1 MQGEPW
7 ESHLMPQPRSQETDD
22 WERGGG
28 KDGEINLRLQRLE
41 ETAVDVSFDEGVR
54 EAQIKQHG
62 VGL

>member
-1 MQGEPW
+1 
-7 ESHLMPQPRSQETDD
+7 MPQPRSQETED
-22 WERGGG
+22 WERSGG

-41 ETAVDVSFDEGVR
+41 ETAVDISFDEVVR

>member
-1 MQGEPW
+1 
-7 ESHLMPQPRSQETDD
+7 MPQPRSQETED

-28 KDGEINLRLQRLE
+28 KDGERNLRLQRLE
-41 ETAVDVSFDEGVR
+41 ETAVDISFDEVVR